1 MTASLPEIVI
11 PATDWA
17 ADLALLDAQT
27 ELLLQSV
34 ENLTTE
40 QVAEPSGL
48 PGWSRGHVLAHID
61 GNALGLA
68 RLARWARD
76 GVERPMYI
84 SREVRDADVA
94 LHAGRSLGEH
104 LSAIA
109 QSARGLRYDLG
120 MLDSQQ
126 LSGEVML
133 GNGLLVSVSSLAR
146 HRLQEVC
153 VHHHD
158 LRVADYSWESWPATM
173 ASHMTRLVARDF
185 QSRGE
190 FPVGAVTMVLED
202 AQPQKTQP
210 KETLVLT
217 SATETLEGEP
227 QALLAWL
234 LGRSEGA
241 GLQMTPDAPIPA
253 APTWR

>member
-1 MTASLPEIVI
+1 MTEALPEIVI
-11 PATDWA
+11 PATDWED
-17 ADLALLDAQT
+17 DLALLDAQT
-27 ELLLQSV
+27 ELLLASV
-34 ENLTTE
+34 ENLTVD
-40 QVAEPSGL
+40 QVAQASGL

-61 GNALGLA
+61 GNAFGLA

-94 LHAGRSLGEH
+94 LHAGRSLSEH
-104 LSAIA
+104 LSAIT

-120 MLDSQQ
+120 MLNSQQ

-133 GNGLLVSVSSLAR
+133 GNGLLVSVSALAR

-158 LRVADYSWESWPATM
+158 LRVADYSWQSWPTTM

-190 FPVGAVTMVLED
+190 FPVGAVTMVLE
-202 AQPQKTQP
+202 AEQSR
-210 KETLVLT
+210 ETLPRERLVLT

-227 QALLAWL
+227 HELLAWL
-234 LGRSEGA
+234 LGRSAGEG
-241 GLQMTPDAPIPA
+241 LHMTPDAPIPA

>member
-1 MTASLPEIVI
+1 MTESLPEIEI
-11 PATDWA
+11 PATDWVD
-17 ADLALLDAQT
+17 DLALLDAQT
-27 ELLLQSV
+27 ELLLASV
-34 ENLTTE
+34 QGLTTH
-40 QVAEPSGL
+40 QVNEASGL

-61 GNALGLA
+61 GNANGLA

-84 SREVRDADVA
+84 SREVRDADVT
-94 LHAGRSLGEH
+94 LHAERTVEEH
-104 LSAIA
+104 LSALTE
-109 QSARGLRYDLG
+109 SARVLRHDLG

-126 LSGEVML
+126 LTGEVML
-133 GNGLLVSVSSLAR
+133 GNGLFISVGSLAR

-158 LRVADYSWESWPATM
+158 LRVDGYSWQSWPAPM

-190 FPVGAVTMVLED
+190 FPVGSVTIAPED
-202 AQPQKTQP
+202 AAA
-210 KETLVLT
+210 ETLTITPEAVSLT
-217 SATETLEGEP
+217 GEP
-227 QALLAWL
+227 QAILAWL
-234 LGRSEGA
+234 LGRSAGA
-241 GLQMTPDAPIPA
+241 GVQMTPDAPIPA